1 MSKKN
6 NTPLGIFM
14 EAIGLYFSNFTKF
27 VRYMTFP
34 VLGQIAGLLLVFLI
48 TYLYTKNL
56 PPLIDKFSSLN
67 NFNLLVLLS
76 ILITLPGLAIFV
88 KAFWDYL
95 VAYGAVNSMYE
106 NMQKSGRVYD
116 FGAHTELIKRRTM
129 PFIGLWFL
137 FGIFSAL
144 SLCPLFWIICG
155 ILAIYFVLVFQ
166 VFTFEPA
173 LSPAGCVKRSL
184 MLVKGH
190 FASTFMLM
198 ALAGALTYIFIPQ
211 LFIKIFDLSGVND
224 FLAKGL
230 IPVISQ
236 LPMPDLTQYGIKS
249 PTEYDVAIFT
259 IKVFAAQILIQYT
272 LPVRSIL
279 WSMWY
284 KELSGGGK
292 YTGGKYTD
300 NETKSSGRKSKSK
313 KRPSER
319 LMEESHK
326 KYGKK
331 KLDRNILR
339 RAAEKDDEI

>member
-116 FGAHTELIKRRTM
+116 FGAHTELIKRRTGSYILFLLLISIIYLLLSF
-129 PFIGLWFL
+129 PLLWGLLAIVFVYL
-137 FGIFSAL
+137 AL
-144 SLCPLFWIICG
+144 S
-155 ILAIYFVLVFQ
+155 FQ
-166 VFTFEPA
+166 VFALEEDKSAFGAIKTSISLIKFNFWRTTILLIMLGVTTYWLIPGLISWGFEQGDLAGFFSYPVEQYIRLLPLNDFNSILA
-173 LSPAGCVKRSL
+173 NSPVHYTIKSYTIAKFIVLTTVSFAVTGFTLPLRSL
-184 MLVKGH
+184 CC
-190 FASTFMLM
+190 
-198 ALAGALTYIFIPQ
+198 
-211 LFIKIFDLSGVND
+211 
-224 FLAKGL
+224 
-230 IPVISQ
+230 
-236 LPMPDLTQYGIKS
+236 
-249 PTEYDVAIFT
+249 TE
-259 IKVFAAQILIQYT
+259 L
-272 LPVRSIL
+272 
-279 WSMWY
+279 Y
-284 KELSGGGK
+284 KEIIKKNYAGK
-292 YTGGKYTD
+292 IAADKLAQRAQKPK
-300 NETKSSGRKSKSK
+300 NNK
-313 KRPSER
+313 KR
-319 LMEESHK
+319 K
-326 KYGKK
+326 
-331 KLDRNILR
+331 NI
-339 RAAEKDDEI
+339 EDDED

>member
-56 PPLIDKFSSLN
+56 PPLIDKFSALN
-67 NFNLLVLLS
+67 NFNILILLS
-76 ILITLPGLAIFV
+76 VLITLPGLAIFV

-116 FGAHTELIKRRTM
+116 FGAHTELIKRRTI

-166 VFTFEPA
+166 VFTFEPE
-173 LSPAGCVKRSL
+173 LSPIGCVKRSL

-198 ALAGALTYIFIPQ
+198 ALACALTYIFIPQ
-211 LFIKIFDLSGVND
+211 LFIKVFDLTGIND
-224 FLAKGL
+224 FLARGI

-236 LPMPDLTQYGIKS
+236 LPMPDLTQYGVKS

-272 LPVRSIL
+272 LPMRSIL

-284 KELSGGGK
+284 KELGGRGK
-292 YTGGKYTD
+292 YAGGYAE
-300 NETKSSGRKSKSK
+300 NEIKSAGKKSKGK
-313 KRPSER
+313 KRPSEK

-331 KLDRNILR
+331 KLDKNIIR